1 MSNKACHDVV
11 NLQGS
16 FKSERIIAFSVGET
30 PEPDN
35 PDDTSSH
42 KGSQLSANE
51 AINRM
56 TAVAFSSLRRFRY
69 VLILHTCVRAD
80 END

>member
-1 MSNKACHDVV
+1 MNSGWANKVSNRACQDVV

-16 FKSERIIAFSVGET
+16 FKSERIIAFSVGEI
-30 PEPDN
+30 PVPDN

-42 KGSQLSANE
+42 SGSQLSANE

-56 TAVAFSSLRRFRY
+56 IDVAF
-69 VLILHTCVRAD
+69 
-80 END
+80 